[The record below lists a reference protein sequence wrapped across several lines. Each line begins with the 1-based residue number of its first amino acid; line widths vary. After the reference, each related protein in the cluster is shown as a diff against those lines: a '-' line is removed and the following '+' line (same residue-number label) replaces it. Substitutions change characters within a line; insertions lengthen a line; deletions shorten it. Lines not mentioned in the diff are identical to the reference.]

1 MKGSLTID
9 QIELLLA
16 DNRYD
21 VLFPLI
27 DQGHSL
33 ERFQYEHNP
42 GEHWETLLFLCMF
55 RGDFT
60 VFRRILQKHG
70 ASILEKVVMHTG
82 EGDETGWYAMV
93 RLFEEASRADDLER
107 YPVLFEIA
115 LDTDEVED
123 TDVIEY
129 DSDRVGWI
137 LWKWDMSKEAK
148 AKMVSAAVWCCRFAG
163 VSRPILPKE
172 YLFFGVYK
180 WPLGPLNDVMERV
193 GRILQTQ
200 STWDFEPQI
209 KRGRFL
215 V

>member
-1 MKGSLTID
+1 
-9 QIELLLA
+9 
-16 DNRYD
+16 
-21 VLFPLI
+21 
-27 DQGHSL
+27 
-33 ERFQYEHNP
+33 
-42 GEHWETLLFLCMF
+42 
-55 RGDFT
+55 
-60 VFRRILQKHG
+60 
-70 ASILEKVVMHTG
+70 MHTG
-82 EGDETGWYAMV
+82 EGDETGWYVMV
-93 RLFEEASRADDLER
+93 RLFEEAYRDDDLER
-107 YPVLFEIA
+107 YPILFEIA